1 MFLKTRT
8 LIFFCLSLLSAG
20 SHAEGLLELYHHAL
34 ANNPGLKQFE
44 YEIDRKEAQQDQ
56 ALSRLR
62 PQVSITGNRSRNDFF
77 EKSSGSDQY
86 NSSRA
91 GIQGRQALFDLPS
104 YRRLEGA
111 KARTSQSKEQLA
123 ASRIDLAEE
132 LVDRYL
138 DVLTASDEIAY
149 LQAETQAVDSQLARL
164 RRMHERQLAKV
175 TDLYEVEAYRQTL
188 NARDIEKQNAK
199 EVALEK
205 LRETTGMTVKEVAP
219 LASQDLL
226 PAPGN
231 VDQWLDEGTHNNRN
245 LSALQYAIESE
256 ERTIASARAEHL
268 PQLALVASR
277 TYSDSDSDNRRNTP
291 FNVTTIGLQVTMS
304 FYEGGRVQAGVQE
317 AVARRHIA
325 QAQYEQKR
333 REIEREIRTAYL
345 GTIANRARIEATAQ
359 AVRAQEKSRDAQ
371 QRSYELA
378 VSTIVDLL
386 DSQKRLF
393 QLRSEQSKAR
403 YDFIRS
409 LVILRI
415 RAGALSDRDIEEING
430 WNDGSALR

>member
-1 MFLKTRT
+1 MFGQTRK
-8 LIFFCLSLLSAG
+8 LIFFGLFLLCAG
-20 SHAEGLLELYHHAL
+20 SHAEGLLKLYHHAL

-62 PQVSITGNRSRNDFF
+62 PQVSITGNRSQNDFSQNGF
-77 EKSSGSDQY
+77 GSEQY

-91 GIQGRQALFDLPS
+91 SIQGRQALFDLPS

-111 KARTSQSKEQLA
+111 KARTLQSKEQLA
-123 ASRIDLAEE
+123 ASRTDLAEE
-132 LVDRYL
+132 LVERYL

-149 LQAETQAVDSQLARL
+149 QLAETQAVESQLARL

-175 TDLYEVEAYRQTL
+175 TDLFEVEAYRQTL

-199 EVALEK
+199 AVALEK
-205 LRETTGMTVKEVAP
+205 LSETVGMAVKEVAP
-219 LASQDLL
+219 LSSQDLP

-245 LSALQYAIESE
+245 LSALRYAIESE
-256 ERTIASARAEHL
+256 ERTVASARAEHL

-277 TYSDSDSDNRRNTP
+277 TYSDSDSDSRRNPP
-291 FNVTTIGLQVTMS
+291 FNVSTIGLQVTMS
-304 FYEGGRVQAGVQE
+304 LYEGGRVQAGVQE

-345 GTIANRARIEATAQ
+345 GTVANRARIDATAQ

-371 QRSYELA
+371 QRSYALA

-415 RAGALSDRDIEEING
+415 RAGTLSDRDIEEING
-430 WNDGSALR
+430 WNAESELR